1 MGRVRGLAVLTAA
14 ARRAAIGLVVAA
26 AATAFLAAPAAAADS
41 ATKIARALE
50 RSPVYAPEAALTA
63 AERAS
68 IEAAI
73 RRAPEPVF
81 VALVDKDRLPA
92 IAKRLGRPGVYVTAG
107 DGGVDQVTV
116 GVDEERSFQAALV
129 VNHQSAVLEP
139 PSATL
144 PRFLRWLSD
153 PRLPERYR
161 QVTEELRGGGATPV
175 APGQVREA
183 DDGGVPWPV
192 VGGVAAL
199 LALVLIGLLVAWRRG
214 GAQVAAKRPP
224 VLPER
229 VFEHART
236 SAERELRE
244 SIETQVV
251 AFAEALD
258 ETSAPEDEA
267 AQESYQRALDSYSA
281 ARKALDE
288 ASGTPDLA
296 GSLVLIDRGRAAL
309 AGARPQ
315 PICFFNPLHGHA
327 LRPVAWKD
335 DERVPACRECSTA
348 VRGGEAPDALLDDGR
363 PYFERDGVWARTGYG
378 AFSDDLVERVLRG
391 ELRARA

>member
-1 MGRVRGLAVLTAA
+1 VIGRALAVAVVLT
-14 ARRAAIGLVVAA
+14 GL
-26 AATAFLAAPAAAADS
+26 LAAPAAAAES
-41 ATKIARALE
+41 VTQIARALE
-50 RSPVYAPEAALTA
+50 RSPLYAPESALPTA
-63 AERAS
+63 DRAR
-68 IEAAI
+68 IEEAI
-73 RRAPEPVF
+73 RRAPDPVY
-81 VALVDKDRLPA
+81 VALVDKDLLPA

-107 DGGVDQVTV
+107 DGSVDPLAV
-116 GVDEERSFQAALV
+116 GVDEKRSSQAALV
-129 VNHQSAVLEP
+129 VVHQSAVLEP
-139 PSATL
+139 ASALL
-144 PRFLRWLSD
+144 PRFLRLLSD

-161 QVTEELRGGGATPV
+161 QVRDELRGGGATPV

-199 LALVLIGLLVAWRRG
+199 LAVVLIGVLVAWRRG
-214 GAQVAAKRPP
+214 GAQVASRLPP

-244 SIETQVV
+244 SIETQLV
-251 AFAEALD
+251 AFAEAID
-258 ETSAPEDEA
+258 GTSAPESEA

-281 ARKALDE
+281 ARKTLDE

-309 AGARPQ
+309 AGALPQ

-378 AFSDDLVERVLRG
+378 AFADDLAERILRG
-391 ELRARA
+391 DLRARA